1 MAQNVIEFNYTL
13 KNKAGEILDRTSDRP
28 MAFLEGSG
36 AIIEGLEESL
46 ATMTAGDSG
55 EVIVRPEK
63 GYGFRDESQ
72 INTVSKSLLPAD
84 EVKVGDFFQAG
95 GDQHAPVVKVIEV
108 DGDEVKLDANHPL
121 AGVDLIFDVEV
132 VQKRPATEEELSH
145 GHVHQAGEGGC
156 CGGGGGG
163 GCGC

>member
-1 MAQNVIEFNYTL
+1 
-13 KNKAGEILDRTSDRP
+13 
-28 MAFLEGSG
+28 
-36 AIIEGLEESL
+36 
-46 ATMTAGDSG
+46 
-55 EVIVRPEK
+55 
-63 GYGFRDESQ
+63 
-72 INTVSKSLLPAD
+72 
-84 EVKVGDFFQAG
+84 
-95 GDQHAPVVKVIEV
+95 VKVIEV

-145 GHVHQAGEGGC
+145 GHVHQADEGGC